1 MSATVREHA
10 LLHDDALLL
19 RVEDTVAPLASPW
32 LPLHIGEPRT
42 EARGAPARAAV
53 VDVEALDGSRGHEP
67 VHPHE
72 PPLLH
77 FGGVRVVERAPDT
90 LLLIGASAARGR
102 LGLDARAA
110 LIEAPA
116 SGAADAAARDVY
128 SMLTLASAFLVGRL
142 DAALVHAGCVV
153 DPNGRA
159 WALVGDSHAGK
170 TTTCVSLV
178 AAGGWR
184 WLADDQIVLRHHED
198 GGIVVEGWPRRA
210 HLDEGWHSAV
220 VTGRRAATDLRVQW
234 GDRWTARAPFGG
246 MLLPVVHPDA
256 TTSLSRAT
264 PAAALAALVRQSPW
278 LMADRGAA
286 HAVLTLLR
294 DAAAR
299 PAFTLVLGRDVY
311 ARGDVL
317 AKHLAPAVAS
327 AGAR

>member
-1 MSATVREHA
+1 MSAGVREHA
-10 LLHDDALLL
+10 LLHDDALRL
-19 RVEDTVAPLASPW
+19 RVEEAVAPLASPW
-32 LPLHIGEPRT
+32 LPLHTRPPRAEPV
-42 EARGAPARAAV
+42 RAAV
-53 VDVEALDGSRGHEP
+53 VDVEALDASRACEH

-90 LLLIGASAARGR
+90 LLLAGASAARGR

-110 LIEAPA
+110 RIEAPA

-178 AAGGWR
+178 AGGGWH
-184 WLADDQIVLRHHED
+184 WLADDQIVLRRHDD
-198 GGIVVEGWPRRA
+198 GGIAVEGWPRRA
-210 HLDEGWHSAV
+210 HLDEGWRSAV
-220 VTGRRAATDLRVQW
+220 VTGRRAAMDLRVQW
-234 GDRWTARAPFGG
+234 GDRWMARAPFGG

-311 ARGDVL
+311 ARGELL
-317 AKHLAPAVAS
+317 AERLAPAVAS
-327 AGAR
+327 ADAR